1 MREEVTPAIDGR
13 RPGVHDVMAAAKMG
27 AGR

>member
-1 MREEVTPAIDGR
+1 MSEEVTPLIDAR
-13 RPGVHDVMAAAKMG
+13 RPGVHNVMAAAKMG

>member
-1 MREEVTPAIDGR
+1 MSEEVTPAIDGR
-13 RPGVHDVMAAAKMG
+13 RPGVHNVMAATKTG